1 MQPAALRVVL
11 ALAYPLLAHWASH
24 SGSGVTA
31 AVALA
36 DLTLVILVAPLL
48 RGRVWAWALF
58 AAIAA
63 GLWALART
71 PYAQVALLAPPLL
84 FVGLV
89 AWFFGRSLRAPR
101 EALIT
106 RIVAGLDHCR
116 PEQLPPPLYRY
127 TRRLTAA
134 WALLLA
140 VLALVNGVLALI
152 AVPGGVL
159 AQLGYVSAEHMP
171 AWGVPREHWS
181 LIANLLNYGV
191 LGGFFVGEYAVR
203 RRFFPDR
210 PYRHFGE
217 FLQQMARLGPGFWS
231 GLFR

>member
-1 MQPAALRVVL
+1 MHPAAARVIF
-11 ALAYPLLAHWASH
+11 ALAYPLLAHWASRT
-24 SGSGVTA
+24 GSGVAA
-31 AVALA
+31 AVALG
-36 DLTLVILVAPLL
+36 DLILVILAEPML
-48 RGRVWAWALF
+48 RRRAWAWTLF

-71 PYAQVALLAPPLL
+71 PYAQAALLAPPVL
-84 FVGLV
+84 FVSLV
-89 AWFFGRSLRAPR
+89 AWLFGRSLRAPR

-106 RIVAGLDHCR
+106 RIVAGLDRCQ
-116 PEQLPPPLYRY
+116 PEQLPTPLYRY
-127 TRRLTAA
+127 TRKLTAA
-134 WALLLA
+134 WALLLVA
-140 VLALVNGVLALI
+140 LALVNGALALI

-159 AQLGYVSAEHMP
+159 AQLGYASAEHMP

-191 LGGFFVGEYAVR
+191 VGGFFVGEYALR

-210 PYRHFGE
+210 PYRNFGE
-217 FLQQMARLGPGFWS
+217 FLQQMARLGPQFWS